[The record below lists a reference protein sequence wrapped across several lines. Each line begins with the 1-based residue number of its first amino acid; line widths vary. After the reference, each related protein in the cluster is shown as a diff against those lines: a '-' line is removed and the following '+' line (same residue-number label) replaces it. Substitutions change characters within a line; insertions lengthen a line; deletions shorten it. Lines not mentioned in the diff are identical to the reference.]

1 MVYIM
6 LYRTEKQEQNFA
18 DIELK
23 INSFKIGGI
32 TLLGLINQLFKF
44 IGQSICRYLLM
55 LTQKKLQFKQ
65 TLLKMNEIN
74 LKRLI

>member
-1 MVYIM
+1 MVYI
-6 LYRTEKQEQNFA
+6 LSYATEKQEQNFA

-32 TLLGLINQLFKF
+32 TLLGQINQLFKF
-44 IGQSICRYLLM
+44 IGQLYCRYLLM
-55 LTQKKLQFKQ
+55 LKKKLQFKQ